1 MENLSAYIP
10 NDRRQAL
17 AKGKKLSSKAD
28 GAALFAD
35 VSGFTPLTEALTSV
49 YGAQRGAEEIT
60 SYLNRV
66 YDALIV
72 RVERFGGS
80 VIGFSGDAMTCWFD
94 KDDGRKALACAFEIQ
109 NAMTGFANV
118 KVSVDQFVTLS
129 VKVAVS
135 AGAVRRYMVGDPTI
149 HYMDVIA
156 GETMDRL
163 ALAEKH
169 AKKGEVILDGKT
181 AKGLGKA
188 LKVKEWRKDKGGR
201 FAVIEKINDRFLP
214 KAKRVIPSVELDDNQ
229 ARPWVIPAI
238 YERMKRG
245 QGAFLAELRSA
256 VPVFLSF
263 SGIEYDR
270 DKNAGE
276 KLDAYIQWV
285 QKVFA
290 KYDGTLFELTIGDK
304 GSYIYGAFGAP
315 TAHDDDALRAVAAA
329 QELRLPPADLGF
341 VSDIKIGISRGRMR
355 AGPYGS
361 TSRRSYSVIGDEA
374 NLAARLMQKAKSG
387 QIILSERVAKTVED
401 RFELKSLGAVK
412 LKGKTEPTNI
422 FALSSAQSHIA
433 RTTHRGTTIVGR
445 AEERQALQDQLD
457 QLVRDGRGGTIVIE
471 GDAGIGKSRLVEEL
485 VERARN
491 SGATC
496 FVGAGDAI
504 EQATLYHAWKP
515 VFMQIVDL
523 YSVSENTTKRRKHIL
538 AWMKDAG
545 KELEK
550 LAPLFNVI
558 TPLEIPDN
566 ETTSILAGQVRA
578 ETTRE
583 FLSQV
588 VAHKMKST
596 SLVLVIE
603 DAHWLD
609 SSSWALAARIAA
621 LSESLMLVLVTRPMG
636 DRAPQEFQGLAAAPT
651 TKRFSLGPLA
661 GEDAMELVKHRLGV
675 RDLPE
680 PVMTLIKDKAEG
692 NPFFSEELA
701 YALRDA
707 GLIVIRDGNCD
718 LAPGTDLAK
727 MNFPHK
733 VEDII
738 VSRIDLLTP
747 AQQLA
752 LKVASVIGRIFAY
765 RTLSEIHPVRA
776 DIPRLV
782 EDLSTLSKVDLTPL
796 DSPEPDLSYMF
807 KHIITQEV
815 AYNLMLF
822 EQRRQLHQSI
832 GEWYERNFADNLA
845 NHYPT
850 LAYHWS
856 KVAEGEEVDAAILGK
871 AIGYLFKAAEQAV
884 GNYANAEASGH
895 LKNALALLKR
905 LPEST
910 ERDQQ
915 EIGMQAML
923 AYSLV
928 TQRGYGDHEV
938 EQAYK
943 RANELSDKLKGSPQ
957 LGFILYGMFSFYASR
972 GEYEQGQQIADRL
985 VELAETFNDKPLLA
999 VGYQSQAIVAF
1010 CIGNLP
1016 RALEY
1021 AQKSYDTADPLDS
1034 AAFFQFGGDFQAYT
1048 SSWLAMSQ
1056 LLSGYPEK
1064 AQKTYEHALKITEKQ
1079 PYPHCFVLGFAYLP
1093 QLKHD
1098 IPEVFSRAE
1107 ELVGLSQRYSFVLL
1121 GLQGNIFRAWAAAVA
1136 QKEAMGVQI
1145 LESITPV
1152 PKMVKLDSFMTWY
1165 LALLSEAQSAH
1176 GHHESAS
1183 QSIDE
1188 ALGYAERAGGNFY
1201 QAELHRVKGD
1211 ILKAQGASTEEVEGQ
1226 YREAIQR
1233 AKLQKAKWWELRA
1246 STSLARL
1253 LQSQGKSNE
1262 ARDVLHPIAEWF
1274 TEGMDTPDVKDAKAL
1289 LNEL

>member
-1 MENLSAYIP
+1 MKNLSPYIP

-17 AKGKKLSSKAD
+17 ARGKKLPSKSS

-35 VSGFTPLTEALTSV
+35 VSGFTPLTEALTNV

-60 SYLNRV
+60 SHLNHV

-72 RVERFGGS
+72 PIESYGGS

-94 KDDGRKALACAFEIQ
+94 KDDGRKALACAFEMQ
-109 NAMTGFANV
+109 SAMTGFASV
-118 KVSVDQFVTLS
+118 KISVDQSVKLS

-135 AGAVRRYMVGDPTI
+135 VGAVRRYMIGDPTI

-163 ALAEKH
+163 AAAERNT
-169 AKKGEVILDGKT
+169 KKGEVVLDEKS
-181 AKGLGKA
+181 ANGLGKA
-188 LKVKEWRKDKGGR
+188 VKVQEWRKDKSGR
-201 FAVIEKINDRFLP
+201 YAVIEKISEKFMP
-214 KAKRVIPSVELDDNQ
+214 KARRAVDSVELDDNQ
-229 ARPWVIPAI
+229 ARPWIIPAI
-238 YERMKRG
+238 YDRMKRG
-245 QGAFLAELRSA
+245 QGEYLAELRSA
-256 VPVFLSF
+256 VPIFVSF
-263 SGIEYDR
+263 SGIEYDK
-270 DKNAGE
+270 DKKAGE
-276 KLDAYIQWV
+276 KLDSYIQWA

-304 GSYIYGAFGAP
+304 GNYIYGAFGAP

-329 QELRLPPADLGF
+329 QELRRPPPDLGF

-361 TSRRSYSVIGDEA
+361 ANRRSYSVIGDET

-387 QIILSERVAKTVED
+387 QIILSERVAKAVED

-412 LKGKTEPTNI
+412 LKGKTKATNI
-422 FALSSAQSHIA
+422 FALSSAQLHIA
-433 RTTHRGTTIVGR
+433 RTSQRQTTIVGR
-445 AEERQALQDQLD
+445 GEERQALQDKLD
-457 QLVRDGRGGTIVIE
+457 QLVKDRRGGTIIIE

-523 YSVSENTTKRRKHIL
+523 NSIPENTTKRRKHVL
-538 AWMKDAG
+538 AWMKNAG
-545 KELEK
+545 KGLEK
-550 LAPLFNVI
+550 LAPLFSAI
-558 TPLEIPDN
+558 APLDIPDN
-566 ETTSILAGQVRA
+566 ETTSILSGQVRA

-588 VAHKMKST
+588 VAHKVITMP
-596 SLVLVIE
+596 LVLVIE

-621 LSESLMLVLVTRPMG
+621 LSESLMLVLVTRPLG
-636 DRAPQEFQGLAAAPT
+636 DRAPQEFQKLAAAPT
-651 TKRFSLGPLA
+651 TKRFSLGPLT
-661 GEDAMELVKHRLGV
+661 GDDAMELVKHRLGV
-675 RDLPE
+675 RNLPE

-707 GLIVIRDGNCD
+707 RLIVIHDGICE
-718 LAPGTDLAK
+718 LAPGTDLTR
-727 MNFPHK
+727 MNFPYK

-776 DIPRLV
+776 DIPHLV
-782 EDLSTLSKVDLTPL
+782 EDLSILSKVDLTPL
-796 DSPEPDLSYMF
+796 ETPEPDLTYIF

-822 EQRRQLHQSI
+822 EQRKQLHQSI
-832 GEWYERNFADNLA
+832 GEWYEKNYADNLA

-850 LAYHWS
+850 LAYHWN
-856 KVAEGEEVDAAILGK
+856 KVAEGPEADPAVIGK
-871 AIGYLFKAAEQAV
+871 AVGYLFKAAQQAV
-884 GNYANAEASGH
+884 GNYANLEASGH
-895 LKNALALLKR
+895 LKNALDLLER

-928 TQRGYGDHEV
+928 TQRGYGDPEV

-943 RANELSDKLKGSPQ
+943 RANKLSDKLHGSPQ
-957 LGFILYGMFSFYASR
+957 LGFILYGMFSFYTSR
-972 GEYEQGQQIADRL
+972 GEYKQGQQIADRL

-1010 CIGNLP
+1010 CSGNIP
-1016 RALEY
+1016 RALEF

-1034 AAFFQFGGDFQAYT
+1034 EAFFQFGGNFQAYT

-1056 LLSGYPEK
+1056 LLSGYPDK
-1064 AQKTYEHALKITEKQ
+1064 AQKTYEHALRITEKQ
-1079 PYPHCFVLGFAYLP
+1079 PYPRCFVLGFAYLP
-1093 QLKHD
+1093 QMKHD
-1098 IPEVFSRAE
+1098 IPDVLKRAE
-1107 ELVGLSQRYSFVLL
+1107 ELVGLSQRYSFILL
-1121 GLQGNIFRAWAAAVA
+1121 GLQGNIFRAWAMAVA
-1136 QKEAMGVQI
+1136 RKEAMGVQI

-1152 PKMVKLDSFMTWY
+1152 PKMVRLDSFVTWY

-1176 GHHESAS
+1176 GNHESAV

-1211 ILKAQGASTEEVEGQ
+1211 VLKAQGASADVVEQ
-1226 YREAIQR
+1226 NYREAL
-1233 AKLQKAKWWELRA
+1233 LQAQSQNAKWWELRA

-1253 LQSQGKSNE
+1253 LHSQGKSNA
-1262 ARDVLHPIAEWF
+1262 AREVLHPIAEWF
-1274 TEGMDTPDVKDAKAL
+1274 TEGLNTPDVKDAKSM